1 MNESEYYATEIQDS
15 EIDAMADAGEFY
27 LEESGFYYRP
37 SQAEI
42 DRLVRDGKILLLIQQ
57 TLKGAI

>member
-1 MNESEYYATEIQDS
+1 MNESEYYASEIADS
-15 EIDAMADAGEFY
+15 EIDALADAGEFY
-27 LEESGFYYRP
+27 LDENGFYFTP

>member
-1 MNESEYYATEIQDS
+1 MNESEYYAGEIQDS
-15 EIDAMADAGEFY
+15 EIDALADAGEFY

-42 DRLVRDGKILLLIQQ
+42 DAMVREGEILLNN
-57 TLKGAI
+57 KA